1 MQLLC
6 DGDAL
11 SSVEVFRTKSGVV
24 RCRLLGVHHRAAIV
38 VHLLGFSRDD
48 LYARFGCDMRPD
60 DLAAYYGRLDFN
72 SVRVHGCFDGP
83 ELIGVVEIHKT
94 PVAGTAEIALT
105 VDEPWRGVGVGAGLV
120 SLAIADAQQHR
131 YGRRVAY
138 CQEENLAMRRLMASV
153 GFVESV
159 RGDIVVGTHD
169 QPVGPFRAR
178 TLALN

>member
-1 MQLLC
+1 MQLQC

-11 SSVEVFRTKSGVV
+11 PSVEVFRTRSGVV

-72 SVRVHGCFDGP
+72 AVRIHGCFDGP
-83 ELIGVVEIHKT
+83 ELIGVVEIHRT

-120 SLAIADAQQHR
+120 RLALADAQQR
-131 YGRRVAY
+131 GVGRRLAY
-138 CQEENLAMRRLMASV
+138 CQEENLAMRRVMAAT
-153 GFVESV
+153 GFSESV
-159 RGDIVVGTHD
+159 RTDIVIGTHD
-169 QPVGPFRAR
+169 QAVTPFRAR
-178 TLALN
+178 APAFN